1 MGLKKDKIYYTYED
15 VTIMPNVISPIEHR
29 SECIPLDENGM
40 LPLFTAPM
48 NTVVDKDNFSLF
60 ENEMI
65 HAILPR
71 TEKLEL
77 RIEYSL
83 KGRWAAYSMTEFE
96 SVFCDETSKL
106 DESNGI
112 KALIDIANGHMQK
125 SYDLVRAAK
134 NIYGDNITIMVGN
147 IANPRT
153 YEEYARVGADYIRIG
168 IGSGCFTKD
177 TIVKTN
183 IGCKKISDVEVGDKV
198 LTHEGK
204 YEEVINTIS
213 YKNSNKLVKINGVKC
228 TPNHKFYVIN
238 KEDKEKAKNN
248 IGKYAFWL
256 EAEKIDKTK
265 HLLIKLV

>member
-1 MGLKKDKIYYTYED
+1 MAIINKTHYTYRDLTIVPGVTSD
-15 VTIMPNVISPIEHR
+15 VQHR
-29 SECIPLDENGM
+29 SECNPYNEDGM

-48 NTVVDKDNFSLF
+48 DTVVGESNYNLF
-60 ENEMI
+60 QQNHI
-65 HAILPR
+65 NAILPR
-71 TEKLEL
+71 TVRLEE
-77 RIEYSL
+77 RVYYSVSG
-83 KGRWAAYSMTEFE
+83 KWAAYSLREFGKI
-96 SVFCDETSKL
+96 FCNEDEPLKP
-106 DESNGI
+106 DC
-112 KALIDIANGHMQK
+112 KMYVLIDIANGHMK
-125 SYDLVRAAK
+125 IILDMVKKAK
-134 NIYGDNITIMVGN
+134 EIYGDNIVIMAGN
-147 IANPRT
+147 IANPET
-153 YEEYARVGADYIRIG
+153 YLEYAIAGVDYVRIG

-248 IGKYAFWL
+248 IEKYAFWL